1 MHRAMMFGLPLLVAL
16 SPASPLLAQDSIES
30 AEEGEEYSNSVEILL
45 GAATETEGGESG
57 WAIGLGY
64 LRHISGDL
72 KIGVVAEV
80 APGLE
85 REWLLLAPLYVQ
97 PIGGLLVG
105 MGPGIDSRLETHGD
119 EEERT
124 IYLAVRFSA
133 AWEFEVGRRFFIAP
147 EVNMD
152 VVDGS
157 GTWVYGMVFG
167 VAF

>member
-1 MHRAMMFGLPLLVAL
+1 MHRAMMFGLPLLFAL
-16 SPASPLLAQDSIES
+16 SPASSLLAQDSVES
-30 AEEGEEYSNSVEILL
+30 AEEGEEHSNSVELFL
-45 GAATETEGGESG
+45 GGATETEGGASG

-72 KIGVVAEV
+72 KVAFVAEI

-97 PIGGLLVG
+97 PVGGLLVG

-124 IYLAVRFSA
+124 LYLAVRFSA
-133 AWEFEVGRRFFIAP
+133 AWEFEIGHRFLVTP

-157 GTWVYGMVFG
+157 GTWVYGVAFG